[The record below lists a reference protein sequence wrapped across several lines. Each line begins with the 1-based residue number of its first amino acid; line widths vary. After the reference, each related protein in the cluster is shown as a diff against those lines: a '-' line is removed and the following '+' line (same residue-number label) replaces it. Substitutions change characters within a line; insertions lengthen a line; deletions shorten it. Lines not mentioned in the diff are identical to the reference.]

1 VLTKRSWIPRENS
14 LANFLYVHIIIEQHE
29 FLSCC
34 LRPFDAQLIPGH
46 EIVGIISQVGHNVR
60 DFSVGD
66 RCVVDNTILVG
77 LVSYVPVLIND
88 KRSCRVF
95 FLSAMRVSI
104 VAVVNMVYAKF
115 LKAWVSQWQVDS
127 LIT

>member
-1 VLTKRSWIPRENS
+1 
-14 LANFLYVHIIIEQHE
+14 
-29 FLSCC
+29 
-34 LRPFDAQLIPGH
+34 
-46 EIVGIISQVGHNVR
+46 
-60 DFSVGD
+60 VGD

-77 LVSYVPVLIND
+77 LFSYVLIND

-104 VAVVNMVYAKF
+104 VAVVNMVYAKI